1 MFDMRPVG
9 YLVGLMVMAM
19 GLTMALPLL
28 VDIAE
33 GREHWPVFAE
43 SMIVTCIAGGLVAL
57 SCKNSM
63 GQPLTIQQAFLLTT
77 LVWVALPLFGALPFM
92 LG

>member
-1 MFDMRPVG
+1 MFDVRPVG

-19 GLTMALPLL
+19 GATMALPLL

-43 SMIVTCIAGGLVAL
+43 SLIVTCLTGGLVAL
-57 SCKNSM
+57 ACRNSV
-63 GQPLTIQQAFLLTT
+63 GQGLSIQQAFLLTT
-77 LVWVALPLFGALPFM
+77 AVWVEK
-92 LG
+92 